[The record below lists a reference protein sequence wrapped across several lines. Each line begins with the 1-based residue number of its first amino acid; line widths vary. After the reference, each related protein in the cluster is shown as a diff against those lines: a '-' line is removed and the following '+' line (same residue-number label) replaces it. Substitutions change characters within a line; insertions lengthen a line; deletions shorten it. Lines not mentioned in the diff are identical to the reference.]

1 MAQVFLLVKEKEMIS
16 GATETPPCPKEIQPV
31 TWWCV
36 LYMDQKRLQCWE
48 LKQQV
53 FFFFFTDRLPPDVDE
68 EALASK
74 ACGKYLSNSI
84 ESLQIAQSNR
94 KPDQKTSK

>member
-1 MAQVFLLVKEKEMIS
+1 MIIDGTSFSACQREGDDFWCQINTTMSKGDSACNMIMCPLHGPEKASVLRAQTTGI
-16 GATETPPCPKEIQPV
+16 
-31 TWWCV
+31 
-36 LYMDQKRLQCWE
+36 
-48 LKQQV
+48 
-53 FFFFFTDRLPPDVDE
+53 FFFFTDRLPPDVDE

-94 KPDQKTSK
+94 KPDQ